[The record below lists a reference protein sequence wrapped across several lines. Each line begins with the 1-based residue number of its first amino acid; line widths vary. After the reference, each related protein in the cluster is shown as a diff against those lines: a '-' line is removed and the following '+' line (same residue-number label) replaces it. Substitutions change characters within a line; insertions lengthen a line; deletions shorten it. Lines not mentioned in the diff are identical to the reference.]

1 MKKNFPDGIRLPSDF
16 RSDRA
21 IAKAAKRHCT
31 AYTVIGSNPGVR
43 VQAESQLELVN
54 LLVMHAQLE
63 VEDIFDQVRFRWN
76 GFSEK
81 VREHV
86 FDYVAHIRGGSKVA
100 FAVKP
105 SFQATKSV
113 FVEKMQ
119 EVAWFSVQS
128 GFCDEVRILTE
139 RSADQIEKRN
149 AELFWAVRQPMPS
162 ADDVAWNVAQDLLGA
177 ASLRD
182 LTIKTGLG
190 ADGWRALVRLV
201 AAQHLVPL
209 TREIIDPQ
217 TLVQRKG

>member
-1 MKKNFPDGIRLPSDF
+1 M
-16 RSDRA
+16 
-21 IAKAAKRHCT
+21 
-31 AYTVIGSNPGVR
+31 
-43 VQAESQLELVN
+43 
-54 LLVMHAQLE
+54 
-63 VEDIFDQVRFRWN
+63 
-76 GFSEK
+76 
-81 VREHV
+81 